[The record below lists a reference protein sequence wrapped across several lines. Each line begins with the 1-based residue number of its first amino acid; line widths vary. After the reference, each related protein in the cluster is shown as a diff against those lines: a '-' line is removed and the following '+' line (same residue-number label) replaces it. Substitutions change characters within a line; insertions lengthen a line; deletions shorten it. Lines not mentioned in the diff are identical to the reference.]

1 MRKKTALN
9 SKKRRSTRKSKHNRL
24 YRRKTHKRSIRSR
37 KTGGDCGC
45 GSKSIIGGSA
55 NLSQL
60 DTKYYYPYNGGV
72 VSNPQNPSTPIIE
85 QTTGGQRYYV
95 PRGQRRF
102 DQKIEDFQAHQQL
115 TSKVALPPE
124 KFGKRMKFSKKMRVK
139 GGMNA
144 FDNMYKQYSNSGS
157 NMDTV
162 TSFGEMNGAS
172 KQADTITG
180 MSSVSNSVTDQP
192 VFTQPFGIY
201 NPVLV

>member
-1 MRKKTALN
+1 MRKKTALTH
-9 SKKRRSTRKSKHNRL
+9 SKKRRSTRKSKQNRL
-24 YRRKTHKRSIRSR
+24 YRRKTHKRSIKKIHSR

-45 GSKSIIGGSA
+45 GAKPIIGGSA

-60 DTKYYYPYNGGV
+60 DTKYYYPYNGRV
-72 VSNPQNPSTPIIE
+72 VENPQNPTAYDMPVS
-85 QTTGGQRYYV
+85 GGKRTLREKTKRSGV
-95 PRGQRRF
+95 F
-102 DQKIEDFQAHQQL
+102 DQLSATKWR
-115 TSKVALPPE
+115 KVAP
-124 KFGKRMKFSKKMRVK
+124 RRVKFSRRVK

-157 NMDTV
+157 NMDSI
-162 TSFGEMNGAS
+162 TSFGEINGVS

-192 VFTQPFGIY
+192 VLTQPFGIY

>member
-24 YRRKTHKRSIRSR
+24 YRRKTHKRSIRTR

-60 DTKYYYPYNGGV
+60 DTKYYYPHNGGV

-85 QTTGGQRYYV
+85 QTTGGQRYYI
-95 PRGQRRF
+95 PR
-102 DQKIEDFQAHQQL
+102 
-115 TSKVALPPE
+115 
-124 KFGKRMKFSKKMRVK
+124 GKRMKFSKKMRVK

-144 FDNMYKQYSNSGS
+144 FDNMYSNSGS
-157 NMDTV
+157 NMDTI

>member
-9 SKKRRSTRKSKHNRL
+9 SKKRRSTRKSKNNRL

-95 PRGQRRF
+95 PR
-102 DQKIEDFQAHQQL
+102 
-115 TSKVALPPE
+115 V
-124 KFGKRMKFSKKMRVK
+124 KFSKKMRVK

-180 MSSVSNSVTDQP
+180 LSSVSNSVTDQP